1 MRGKA
6 SSRGILSGQ
15 VDGSHFIDGRLA
27 VCSLQPHICFSYNQ
41 YYAHGLMTKLF
52 GVLYVKRYFSKKM
65 VGIVKFGQPPLVL
78 YVLVDVEGSPKVNGS
93 KQHNSHPSS

>member
-1 MRGKA
+1 M
-6 SSRGILSGQ
+6 SGQ

-41 YYAHGLMTKLF
+41 YFAHCLMTKLF
-52 GVLYVKRYFSKKM
+52 GMLIFKKKM

-78 YVLVDVEGSPKVNGS
+78 YVLVGVKGSESPKVNGS
-93 KQHNSHPSS
+93 KQHNSYTSS

>member
-41 YYAHGLMTKLF
+41 YFAHCLMTKLF
-52 GVLYVKRYFSKKM
+52 GVLYVKNILKKM
-65 VGIVKFGQPPLVL
+65 VEIVKFGQPPLVL